1 MSKSSK
7 LLKVVS
13 IIVIILGSLSVL
25 GGIFTTV
32 MAVTMPDLIAQ
43 SYELLGQNAPSAGYY
58 VYTIASACVV
68 LMAGIIGILHRSK
81 KSVLIMAVIYLVLEF
96 ASVIYSSIGFGFSF
110 LYVVDLILPVLYTW
124 GWYQSE

>member
-1 MSKSSK
+1 MSKPSK

-13 IIVIILGSLSVL
+13 IIVIVLGSLSVL
-25 GGIFTTV
+25 GAIFTTV

-43 SYELLGQNAPSAGYY
+43 SYELIGQSAPSTGYY

-68 LMAGIIGILHRSK
+68 LIAGIIGVLHRSK

-96 ASVIYSSIGFGFSF
+96 GSVIYSSITIGFSF
-110 LYVVDLILPVLYTW
+110 LYVVDLILPILYAW